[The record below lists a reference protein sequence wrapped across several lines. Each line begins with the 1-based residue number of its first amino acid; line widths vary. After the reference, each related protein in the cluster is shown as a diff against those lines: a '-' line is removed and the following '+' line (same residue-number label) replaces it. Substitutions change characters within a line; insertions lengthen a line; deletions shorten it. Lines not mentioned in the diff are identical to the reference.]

1 MQIKRYEARST
12 KEAIKKIK
20 ADLGSDAI
28 VLSSKRL
35 NGKFEVLAA
44 RDDINEILK
53 ESDVDSL

>member
-35 NGKFEVLAA
+35 NGKF
-44 RDDINEILK
+44 
-53 ESDVDSL
+53 